1 MTDEESRIDLKKRLA
16 GVGIEV
22 GSGIGTDLLTG
33 ALLNPLTLKAT
44 AGLSGLAY
52 GAINFGQG
60 AYTNYLVQKHLYGE
74 ENVNWGEI
82 LASGATSVIPFMNI
96 GASKGVSKFV
106 GKAGSL
112 QRGLVGGAGTAIAGE
127 QLRVGIDENRFLTPG
142 ETVMAGALG
151 GTLGGVAGQTSKYL
165 KVRKAKAT
173 LDDIARRRMPT
184 TKFAQEA
191 TMMMKQGTG
200 KKVIAS
206 STQPA
211 RNAFDPRVTGKIKTF
226 KDKLNANAAVQRFT
240 EDIPSK
246 LDEQAVT
253 NDAINTAITE
263 SIHDIPAYRSTVPG
277 GPEVF
282 DYDIFKDFI
291 SGVRI
296 AGYTNITGRNYLEM
310 FQSGFTPGG
319 AGKGV
324 NFGTFSTREVR
335 RLREVFGPSF
345 EALGLS
351 RNAAQV
357 HHMAALKSIM
367 GIHDGLGLGSSLYNQ
382 VNDTIMAQ
390 LKPVTRRGRVV
401 GTGLGNQETNLLGVI
416 SGSRIYNG
424 TSISD
429 TPHVLAH
436 RFLTSR
442 IGGAGEKFFTPT
454 VRRNMKNSKS
464 YRIKK
469 AKELGKMIQEANE
482 IVIQAQDVYET
493 LFAQGTGIDF
503 GEIMRVMLQLDDAGY
518 LPTISRNYQTSAVAE
533 IIEEINAVLE
543 LQQFTL
549 QGRNLGTVDML
560 GLFDPSDY
568 KAKALKEALKSG
580 GTISEN
586 HRALKAV
593 LGKYYDDTGTT
604 QLTFFDDEQISDF
617 VAEFKLYKKQK
628 KIEAKSRKNQ
638 KKYFEDPDVYK
649 NLLIDE

>member
-1 MTDEESRIDLKKRLA
+1 MENEELKKRIL
-16 GVGIEV
+16 GMTTEIG
-22 GSGIGTDLLTG
+22 GGIGTDFATTGLL
-33 ALLNPLTLKAT
+33 
-44 AGLSGLAY
+44 AGGPAGVFAY
-52 GAINFGQG
+52 GLINFGQG
-60 AYTNYLVQKHLYGE
+60 AYTNYLVQKHLYGN
-74 ENVNWGEI
+74 ENINWGEVI
-82 LASGATSVIPFMNI
+82 SSGALGVIPFMNI
-96 GASKGVSKFV
+96 GASAKAAKFV

-165 KVRKAKAT
+165 KVKKAKAT

-191 TMMMKQGTG
+191 TMMMNQGTG

-211 RNAFDPRVTGKIKTF
+211 RNAFDPRVTGNIKAL
-226 KDKLNANAAVQRFT
+226 KNKLNTEAAVQRFT

-253 NDAINTAITE
+253 NPTIDAALIR
-263 SIHDIPAYRSTVPG
+263 SISDIPAYRAVVPG

-282 DYDIFKDFI
+282 DYEVIRQFI
-291 SGVRI
+291 RGATI
-296 AGYTNITGRNYLEM
+296 AGIRNVTGRNYLEQ
-310 FQSGFTPGG
+310 FQSGFTSTG
-319 AGKGV
+319 ASKGV
-324 NFGTFSTREVR
+324 NFGTFKRHELL
-335 RLREVFGPSF
+335 RLRQVFGPSL
-345 EALGLS
+345 EALGLA
-351 RNAAQV
+351 RNTAQV
-357 HHMAALKSIM
+357 HHMAALKTIM
-367 GIHDGLGLGSSLYNQ
+367 GIHDGLGLGSPLYNQ

-390 LKPVTRRGRVV
+390 LKPVIRRGRLV

-416 SGSRIYNG
+416 SGGRRVGNRI
-424 TSISD
+424 ISD
-429 TPHVLAH
+429 TPHALAH
-436 RFLTSR
+436 RFLTAR
-442 IGGAGEKFFTPT
+442 VGPDGNLFFTPT
-454 VRRNMKNSKS
+454 VLKNMRNSKS

-469 AKELGKMIQEANE
+469 AKELGKIIQESNE

-493 LFAQGTGIDF
+493 LFAQGTGVDF

-518 LPTISRNYQTSAVAE
+518 LQGISRNYQTSAVAE
-533 IIEEINAVLE
+533 IIEDINAVLE

-549 QGRNLGTVDML
+549 QGRNLGTVDLL

-580 GTISEN
+580 GTVAEN

-604 QLTFFDDEQISDF
+604 QLTFFNDEQISDF
-617 VAEFKLYKKQK
+617 VAEYKLYKKQK

-638 KKYFEDPDVYK
+638 KKYFDDKDVYK
-649 NLLIDE
+649 NFSLDE

>member
-1 MTDEESRIDLKKRLA
+1 MENEELKKRIL
-16 GVGIEV
+16 GMTTEIG
-22 GSGIGTDLLTG
+22 GGIGTDFATTGLL
-33 ALLNPLTLKAT
+33 
-44 AGLSGLAY
+44 AGGPAGVFAY
-52 GAINFGQG
+52 GLINFGQG
-60 AYTNYLVQKHLYGE
+60 AYTNYLVQKHLYGN
-74 ENVNWGEI
+74 ENINWGEVI
-82 LASGATSVIPFMNI
+82 SSGALGVIPFMNV

-151 GTLGGVAGQTSKYL
+151 GTFGGIAGQTSKYL

-173 LDDIARRRMPT
+173 LDDIAQRRMPT
-184 TKFAQEA
+184 TRFAQEA
-191 TMMMKQGTG
+191 TMMMNQGTG
-200 KKVIAS
+200 KQVIAS

-211 RNAFDPRVTGKIKTF
+211 RNAFDPRVTGNIKAL
-226 KDKLNANAAVQRFT
+226 KNKLNAEAAVQRFT

-253 NDAINTAITE
+253 NPTIDAALIR
-263 SIHDIPAYRSTVPG
+263 SISDIPAYRAVVPG

-282 DYDIFKDFI
+282 DYEVMRQFI
-291 SGVRI
+291 RGATI
-296 AGYTNITGRNYLEM
+296 AGIRNVTGRNYLEQ
-310 FQSGFTPGG
+310 FQSGFTAAG
-319 AGKGV
+319 ASKGV
-324 NFGTFSTREVR
+324 NFGTFKRHELV
-335 RLREVFGPSF
+335 RLRQVFGPSL
-345 EALGLS
+345 EALGLA

-357 HHMAALKSIM
+357 HHMAALKTIM
-367 GIHDGLGLGSSLYNQ
+367 GIHDGLGLGSPLYNQ

-390 LKPVTRRGRVV
+390 LKPVMRRGRLV

-416 SGSRIYNG
+416 AGGRKIGNRPP
-424 TSISD
+424 ISD
-429 TPHVLAH
+429 TPHALAH
-436 RFLTSR
+436 RFLTQR
-442 IGGAGEKFFTPT
+442 VGPDGNLFFTPT
-454 VRRNMKNSKS
+454 VLKNMRNSKS

-469 AKELGKMIQEANE
+469 AKELGKIIQEANE

-493 LFAQGTGIDF
+493 LFAQGTGVDF

-518 LPTISRNYQTSAVAE
+518 LQGISRNYQTSAVAE

-560 GLFDPSDY
+560 GLFDPNDY

-604 QLTFFDDEQISDF
+604 QLTFFNDEQISDF
-617 VAEFKLYKKQK
+617 VAEYKLYKIQK
-628 KIEAKSRKNQ
+628 MIEVKTRKNQ
-638 KKYFEDPDVYK
+638 KKYFDDPEVYK
-649 NLLIDE
+649 NFSLDE

>member
-1 MTDEESRIDLKKRLA
+1 MENEELKKRIL
-16 GVGIEV
+16 GMTTEIG
-22 GSGIGTDLLTG
+22 GGIGTDLLTG

-82 LASGATSVIPFMNI
+82 LASGAAGVVPFMNI

-151 GTLGGVAGQTSKYL
+151 STFGGIAGQTSKYL

-173 LDDIARRRMPT
+173 LDDIAQRRMPT
-184 TKFAQEA
+184 TRFAQEA
-191 TMMMKQGTG
+191 TMMMNQGTG
-200 KKVIAS
+200 KQVIAS

-211 RNAFDPRVTGKIKTF
+211 RNAFDPRVTGNIKAL
-226 KDKLNANAAVQRFT
+226 KDKLNAEAAVQRFT

-253 NDAINTAITE
+253 NPTIDAALIR
-263 SIHDIPAYRSTVPG
+263 SISDIPAYRAVVPG

-282 DYDIFKDFI
+282 DYEVMRQFI
-291 SGVRI
+291 RGATI
-296 AGYTNITGRNYLEM
+296 AGIRNVTGRNYLEQ
-310 FQSGFTPGG
+310 FQSGFTSTG
-319 AGKGV
+319 ASKGV
-324 NFGTFSTREVR
+324 NFGTFKTHELA
-335 RLREVFGPSF
+335 RLRQVFGPSL
-345 EALGLS
+345 EALGLA
-351 RNAAQV
+351 RNTAQV
-357 HHMAALKSIM
+357 HHMAALKTIM
-367 GIHDGLGLGSSLYNQ
+367 GIHDGLGLGSPLYNQ

-390 LKPVTRRGRVV
+390 LKPVMRRGRVV

-416 SGSRIYNG
+416 AGGRKIGNRPP
-424 TSISD
+424 ISD
-429 TPHVLAH
+429 TPHALAH
-436 RFLTSR
+436 RFLTHR
-442 IGGAGEKFFTPT
+442 VGPDGNLFFTPT
-454 VRRNMKNSKS
+454 VLKNMRNSKS

-469 AKELGKMIQEANE
+469 AKELGKIIQEANE

-493 LFAQGTGIDF
+493 LFAQGTGVDF

-518 LPTISRNYQTSAVAE
+518 LQGISRNYQTSAVAE

-580 GTISEN
+580 GTVAEN

-604 QLTFFDDEQISDF
+604 QLTFFNDEQISDF

-628 KIEAKSRKNQ
+628 RLEAKARKNQ
-638 KKYFEDPDVYK
+638 KKYFDDPEVYK
-649 NLLIDE
+649 NFSLDE